1 MIDTTHITGTYIDDL
16 NPVPVSSV
24 EPYVPKITPETL
36 RARAQASLPN
46 NLVDYVPLPY
56 DHLNVPVEEEMGEFR
71 KGLNRGWESTQ
82 ATLYGAVGAVGDL
95 LNIPDL
101 AEWGYHGYLRNMEEA
116 EQYKAKVGSFTDID
130 SFGSAGDYIA
140 GKFGE
145 LLPSVATSL
154 ASGGVGGAAAKTVGA
169 RLLRK
174 QVDKK
179 IKDLAE
185 LKVFEQATKGAI
197 NKEVRELATQEAQK
211 AVIKDLATK
220 GGMYAMAFATSM
232 QEGGGNWGQDAF
244 NHGLSGTSPGMD
256 MLFGIASGVSE
267 IILGAEVSLF
277 KAVTG
282 KTVSDAV
289 EKSFRRELARG
300 LPKAMASEGG
310 QEAFQEL
317 LSTINANIQDSKGLI
332 TVEDLEGIADAAI
345 AGAIGGGAF
354 HTPTLL
360 ATLRN
365 TKKKTDAQKQIEE
378 TASKIEDNKKKP
390 EADFVIDLTDKV
402 NTTAPLTAVPL
413 EERIQKVQNDPS
425 LTDTAKELIIRGMR
439 SGRQYATDAYREA
452 IIPAEE
458 ERPTRPEWTKP
469 DPSSYYQRP
478 AYSLAAE
485 DREEEVQRILNN
497 PYLKDT
503 EKERIVREIRSG
515 VRYPQRDVQQEQETV
530 DPYQATK
537 FDVPQHRISPYA
549 QMRNQHLNPDY
560 RDSLNKAKEKRATQA
575 EMWQQYVDEETKRFN
590 EEWDAKEKQLRGM
603 YQQAQRAAG
612 QADLSANAGAIGAP
626 TVSRNEAGITQAQ
639 AIAEYAQYQKERKEA
654 WEKKQAEFK
663 KGFVSAD
670 GTLISE
676 AKIASS
682 EIYQKKQ
689 IDSALGKGTF
699 DNISGALTDA
709 STYYSKIR
717 TALSNRVAR
726 INEEISRVENALA
739 EEQKNLTLTS
749 EKWKQYQARLKTLTK
764 LRGETLRST
773 RKINTLMGKIA
784 KQNADLANADLNELM
799 FNIQEMYHEG
809 DTILGY
815 DRQNDIYYSGQADK
829 AQALDSQFDRTK
841 KDLQR
846 ASKEV
851 EKARAVQTDETT
863 HPLGGTVVRQ
873 GNLSNLGRM
882 SEVSSSRAQAEDN
895 VLSNLE
901 NYYDSVVPSKDMPI
915 APAPNNVPSS
925 VREEQQAAEREAQ
938 RQDDE
943 NIASL
948 NATFTAGKQNELQ
961 RRMAAREA
969 AEQERYLNYLL
980 ATTGQKVG
988 DIPPIWKTGL
998 EIDAQRKA
1006 HDDAFVQEWIDNQQ
1020 GVVNTLTVVLNNKRD
1035 TAQRAVVEQ
1044 QAQEA
1049 IAREK
1054 QRLQEKAK
1062 SAEEATRAAEEEQE
1076 NQRNI
1081 ATSLISKNEAR
1092 NSVVS
1097 TVVNFLQNTLNNL
1110 PGLKDNTVICY
1121 DENDASV
1128 PLELRN
1134 MIANVKLG
1142 LSKGVKYLFCG
1153 TNGTYNL
1160 DISGEMYT
1168 RADNYLTAE
1177 LMEAEG
1183 KDPRAIKLAT
1193 GWERN
1198 KADGMWRYEID
1209 DKDFTFDSSIPE
1221 LNDVD
1226 AFNNKG
1232 YTLADVLANAE
1243 QLFIAYPELKDY
1255 KVSLMKFD
1263 GSTRGS
1269 FNTSTKKIELA
1280 DALSTSE
1287 KTLTLLHEIQHA
1299 IQSIEGF
1306 NSGTN
1311 DFAVSWNRS
1320 NAKGYYSIRTKR
1332 MRSLYNMY
1340 SMHSDWALSSINAVK
1355 NKFNDI
1361 FSKIKDE
1368 KLALNE
1374 EIYSDLTALSEGLSK
1389 LDSLDRE
1396 ALTSLMKLSDKL
1408 VAAIEVFRKDVPY
1421 FEQYEYSQ
1429 KLISLQSGIKAHISN
1444 RITRLLKDVDKA
1456 NRLKNIFKRFKD
1468 YADPNLYQDSFTVY
1482 KRRAGETEAR
1492 NVQTRHGL
1500 SYEERLKSLIEDTQ
1514 DIAYEDQ
1521 QTMYRAMNG
1530 RAKGVYYKGK
1540 LYIFA
1545 NNMEGK
1551 QDAIRTLIHEGVAH
1565 YGLRSIM
1572 TNEQLGYFL
1581 DLVYNSFAN
1590 TDVWQQFLKNRPA
1603 YASTD
1608 RVTMAEEFVA
1618 YVAENMHV
1626 SELLAL
1632 QHKNLYQRII
1642 LFLRNVLSKL
1652 GLGQQLTLDDVRDVL
1667 KLSAYN
1673 LSKRYNKERNDMSE
1687 LGQFKTIKQELS
1699 SASVYYD
1706 SSKQVEE
1713 KTLEEEPIYGVKFDD
1728 VNNARVFFANADAAR
1743 SGVPY
1748 TRFAKNDP
1756 NLSNTLN
1763 LNDPLNGQSDK
1774 IKERSAKLLRA
1785 LGIAPSITKTENGSF
1800 VVQIFGKPAGQYSS
1814 YNEARAS
1821 VAAKKYMENITGWD
1835 LYNALA
1841 SRTGSKRSATE
1852 VLNHYGIRGAQYI
1865 SEGKNNYYLFEG
1877 NNLNT
1882 VPYEYNL
1889 DTLSEP
1895 KFLITPDSEVAVDP
1909 ETGEPTTKDTEDER
1923 TFMEALYSNR
1933 ANQTR
1938 WLARM
1943 KGVWATGKSRADD
1956 GTLIEHSPWER
1967 FMEGVFDQYR
1977 RLKAVQDYLKDNF
1990 PKVVDYAT
1998 NVYQNL
2004 QGLTNRIRRE
2014 QTDNTNKYF
2023 RPITKIL
2030 KSINVPITLYDKNG
2044 KEIEVIQPGSKG
2056 YDDAVLA
2063 CFDDFLRARHAAER
2077 NASVSNR
2084 MRGIRWTDEE
2094 GNKHHK
2100 NKKTPEDG
2108 MDIINASGM
2117 SDATAARL
2125 IDLLGSIPGF
2135 QEAASKVDEMNR
2147 FTLQEMLRN
2156 KLITDEDYANMA
2168 KYNYYVPLRGWE
2180 EMIEVMAP
2188 GRYRPRGRSLSTGG
2202 KPVVRTARGRD
2213 NKLPESPLLRSWQQM
2228 EDIIAVA
2235 HRNEVMRGLGELV
2248 KRTQDDTDLWSIDTK
2263 KPEDLR
2269 IQKMADGTLGFFV
2282 KPSEYHG
2289 SGLSSVTYFDEN
2301 GKPVRIVIKDPWLAS
2316 CLRGENISVSHPI
2329 LDFMRKYTGLMSQL
2343 MTSKNPAFILTN
2355 PVRDLGSAYLNLGS
2369 VVEENEKRG
2378 LIEALS
2384 SIQNGV
2390 LKDVTSGKHFK
2401 LLKAMALSDRAV
2413 SSFNEEGF
2421 SKQDIQDLHDWRANG
2436 GHTTSLEVHTLKE
2449 RYAEVRKSLRKD
2461 GTTKQWAKA
2470 AWEYLDALSD
2480 VSENMT
2486 RFAVYQRVQ
2495 RAFEENIKKRAE
2507 AEGWT
2512 KAQIQEEINKAKQK
2526 SANISLDCT
2535 VNFTKR
2541 GAWANTYN
2549 PLFAFSSASLQS
2561 FARIARNLWRPTS
2574 TPQQNFKRVAKFLAF
2589 GTASPL
2595 LYGTVARAIMGDDDD
2610 GINKYDKIPSYIK
2623 MSNLII
2629 PAPFSD
2635 GGYIKVPLPYGYN
2648 TFWSAGIALD
2658 NMIHGNKSVIDCA
2671 ADVAKTAIS
2680 GVSPIDP
2687 TDQGAIAF
2695 VPTLFKPIF
2704 EIYANKTFSGSPII
2718 PATPYADSLPDHMK
2732 SWEKT
2737 PAMYKEMAALMNYMT
2752 GGFMTRD
2759 GIGMIDVSPESIEH
2773 MLTGY
2778 FGGLYRV
2785 VEQTVTL
2792 AASPLFGYQ
2801 TEAKNIPILNRA
2813 YGVTGDDNTR
2823 AIYNTYSDQVRV
2835 AKTMKKEFEGTPEE
2849 REYANSKRNALSLDK
2864 PLNAVT
2870 KQLNEIK
2877 DAKKKLAKRYPKKG
2891 EAYYRQLELINKRE
2905 ARVMAQFNAKAKRA
2919 GLHME

>member
-16 NPVPVSSV
+16 APIPVSSV

-36 RARAQASLPN
+36 RARAQAAIPN
-46 NLVDYVPLPY
+46 NFVDYVPLPY
-56 DHLNVPVEEEMGEFR
+56 DHLSNISTEEMGEFR

-95 LNIPDL
+95 LDMPGL
-101 AEWGYHGYLRNMEEA
+101 AEWGYEGYLRNMEEA
-116 EQYKAKVGSFTDID
+116 EQYKAKVGSFTDVD
-130 SFGSAGDYIA
+130 SFSSAGDYIA

-211 AVIKDLATK
+211 SVIKDLVNK
-220 GGMYAMAFATSM
+220 GGMYTMAFATSM
-232 QEGGGNWGQDAF
+232 QEGGGNWGQDVF

-256 MLFGIASGVSE
+256 MLFGLASGASE
-267 IILGAEVSLF
+267 AILGADISLF
-277 KAVTG
+277 KAITG

-289 EKSFRRELARG
+289 EKSLRRELARG
-300 LPKAMASEGG
+300 LPKAMAAEGG
-310 QEAFQEL
+310 QEAFQEM

-332 TVEDLEGIADAAI
+332 TVEDLEAIADAAI

-360 ATLRN
+360 ATLKN
-365 TKKKTDAQKQIEE
+365 TKKKTEAQKQIEE
-378 TASKIEDNKKKP
+378 TASKIEEQKKP
-390 EADFVIDLTDKV
+390 EADFIIDLTDPAFPNYTVELDTKDTEEKEQF
-402 NTTAPLTAVPL
+402 NKEWDEAYAKEDEAYRAAKAVLADPASYSDTEIAEAEAAVRNFASYGKRRQAAAQNL
-413 EERIQKVQNDPS
+413 NNAQKRRREEAVRKTEAASAESLPYS
-425 LTDTAKELIIRGMR
+425 LTNEN
-439 SGRQYATDAYREA
+439 REA
-452 IIPAEE
+452 EIQ
-458 ERPTRPEWTKP
+458 
-469 DPSSYYQRP
+469 S
-478 AYSLAAE
+478 
-485 DREEEVQRILNN
+485 VLNN
-497 PYLKDT
+497 PYLKDS

-515 VRYPQRDVQQEQETV
+515 VRYPQRDVPQEQETV

-537 FDVPQHRISPYA
+537 FDVPQHRISPYS

-560 RDSLNKAKEKRATQA
+560 TTSLNKAKEKRATQA
-575 EMWQQYVDEETKRFN
+575 ELWQQYVDEETKRFN

-603 YQQAQRAAG
+603 YQQAQRVAG

-626 TVSRNEAGITQAQ
+626 SVSKNEAGITQAQ
-639 AIAEYAQYQKERKEA
+639 AIAEYAQYKKERKEA

-682 EIYQKKQ
+682 EIYQKNQ
-689 IDSALGKGTF
+689 IDSAMGKGTF
-699 DNISGALTDA
+699 DNISSALTDA
-709 STYYSKIR
+709 STYYGKIR
-717 TALSNRVAR
+717 TALSNRVAK

-773 RKINTLMGKIA
+773 RKINSIMGKIG

-815 DRQNDIYYSGQADK
+815 ERQNDIYYSGQADR

-841 KDLQR
+841 KDIQR

-851 EKARAVQTDETT
+851 ERARAVQTDETT
-863 HPLGGTVVRQ
+863 PYLETQRDGTVVERTGVRR

-901 NYYDSVVPSKDMPI
+901 NYYDSVIPSKDMPI
-915 APAPNNVPSS
+915 SPAPNTVPSS
-925 VREEQQAAEREAQ
+925 VREEQQTAEQEAQ
-938 RQDDE
+938 RQDNE
-943 NIASL
+943 TVSSL
-948 NATFTAGKQNELQ
+948 NATFNASRQNELQ
-961 RRMAAREA
+961 KRMEAREA
-969 AEQERYLNYLL
+969 AEQERHLNYLL

-988 DIPPIWKTGL
+988 DIPAIWKTGL
-998 EIDAQRKA
+998 EIDAQRKE

-1062 SAEEATRAAEEEQE
+1062 SAEEATRVAEQEQE

-1081 ATSLISKNEAR
+1081 ATSLMSKNEAR
-1092 NSVVS
+1092 NSVVN
-1097 TVVNFLQNTLNNL
+1097 TVINFLQNTLNNL
-1110 PGLKDNTVICY
+1110 PGLKSNTVICY

-1134 MIANVKLG
+1134 MISNTKQAI
-1142 LSKGVKYLFCG
+1142 SKGVKFLFTG
-1153 TNGTYNL
+1153 KMGAFSSDLQRGLDTN
-1160 DISGEMYT
+1160 IEML
-1168 RADNYLTAE
+1168 NTARK
-1177 LMEAEG
+1177 MEAQG
-1183 KDPRAIKLAT
+1183 KDPRTILLAT
-1193 GWERN
+1193 GWQRHPV
-1198 KADGMWRYEID
+1198 DGKWRYEID
-1209 DKDFTFDSSIPE
+1209 STSFKYNLNVLSTTPTSLENVLTDAAELFDRYPALRDLQISFDESLSEEGIGGLYRAGTPDIILISPKQSTFDVI
-1221 LNDVD
+1221 
-1226 AFNNKG
+1226 
-1232 YTLADVLANAE
+1232 
-1243 QLFIAYPELKDY
+1243 
-1255 KVSLMKFD
+1255 
-1263 GSTRGS
+1263 
-1269 FNTSTKKIELA
+1269 
-1280 DALSTSE
+1280 
-1287 KTLTLLHEIQHA
+1287 KTIVHEVQHA
-1299 IQSIEGF
+1299 IQHAEGF
-1306 NSGTN
+1306 PRGPGNVSSDNLPGVKEWHDAQETKRKLKSSIGEDRLSDTKSLFN
-1311 DFAVSWNRS
+1311 RLLYHMKANGILSERERDILDLEFDDKPAYACRSLIGDIYLRYVTSTSDPDRNLIDAFLNYFSFTKDFS
-1320 NAKGYYSIRTKR
+1320 KDLDEYYSAHLVPTPK
-1332 MRSLYNMY
+1332 
-1340 SMHSDWALSSINAVK
+1340 
-1355 NKFNDI
+1355 
-1361 FSKIKDE
+1361 
-1368 KLALNE
+1368 
-1374 EIYSDLTALSEGLSK
+1374 GLDPYH
-1389 LDSLDRE
+1389 DS
-1396 ALTSLMKLSDKL
+1396 
-1408 VAAIEVFRKDVPY
+1408 VHEV
-1421 FEQYEYSQ
+1421 
-1429 KLISLQSGIKAHISN
+1429 
-1444 RITRLLKDVDKA
+1444 
-1456 NRLKNIFKRFKD
+1456 
-1468 YADPNLYQDSFTVY
+1468 
-1482 KRRAGETEAR
+1482 EAR
-1492 NVQTRHGL
+1492 NAADRL
-1500 SYEERLKSLIEDTQ
+1500 AFPWEERRRKLIADTHDVRTEEQ
-1514 DIAYEDQ
+1514 L
-1521 QTMYRAMNG
+1521 AML
-1530 RAKGVYYKGK
+1530 RVFDSRVKGVYYKGK

-1545 NNMEGK
+1545 NNMESK

-1687 LGQFKTIKQELS
+1687 LGKFKTIKQELS
-1699 SASVYYD
+1699 SASPYYD
-1706 SSKQVEE
+1706 SSKNVEE

-1728 VNNARVFFANADAAR
+1728 VNNAKVFFANADASR

-1785 LGIAPSITKTENGSF
+1785 LGIAPSITKTETGSF
-1800 VVQIFGKPAGQYSS
+1800 VVQIFGKPVGQYSS

-1821 VAAKKYMENITGWD
+1821 VASKKYMENITGWD

-1852 VLNHYGIRGAQYI
+1852 VLNYYGIRGAQYI

-1895 KFLITPDSEVAVDP
+1895 KFLITPASEVAVDP

-1967 FMEGVFDQYR
+1967 FMEGMFDQYR
-1977 RLKAVQDYLKDNF
+1977 RLKAVQDYLKNNF

-2004 QGLTNRIRRE
+2004 QGLTNRIRRD

-2023 RPITKIL
+2023 KPITKIL
-2030 KSINVPITLYDKNG
+2030 KSIDVPITLYDKDG
-2044 KEIEVIQPGSKG
+2044 KEIEVIQPGSNG

-2084 MRGIRWTDEE
+2084 MRGIRWTDKE

-2100 NKKTPEDG
+2100 NAKTPEEG

-2125 IDLLGSIPGF
+2125 LDLLGSIPGF

-2147 FTLQEMLRN
+2147 FTLQEMLKN

-2248 KRTQDDTDLWSIDTK
+2248 KRTQKDTDLWSIDTK

-2289 SGLSSVTYFDEN
+2289 SGLSSVTYFDED

-2343 MTSKNPAFILTN
+2343 MTSKNPAFMLTN

-2378 LIEALS
+2378 LIEAMS
-2384 SIQNGV
+2384 SIQKGV
-2390 LKDVTSGKHFK
+2390 FTDVVSGKHFK
-2401 LLKAMALSDRAV
+2401 LLKAMAMSDRAI
-2413 SSFNEEGF
+2413 SSFSEEGF
-2421 SKQDIQDLHDWRANG
+2421 SAQDIQDLHDWRANG

-2461 GTTKQWAKA
+2461 GTTKQWAKS
-2470 AWEYLDALSD
+2470 AWEYLDAISD
-2480 VSENMT
+2480 VTENMT

-2574 TPQQNFKRVAKFLAF
+2574 TPQQNFKRVAKFLAL

-2623 MSNLII
+2623 MSNFII

-2635 GGYIKVPLPYGYN
+2635 GGYIKIPLPYGYN
-2648 TFWSAGIALD
+2648 TFWSAGIAID

-2737 PAMYKEMAALMNYMT
+2737 PSMYKEMAALMNYMT

-2801 TEAKNIPILNRA
+2801 AEAKNIPILNRM